1 MSRPACAAFG
11 AGALLGVT
19 VLCSAS
25 CFGPGLLTDGT
36 SVSFGSAAEG
46 ALRDG
51 SRLPVD
57 GDGWEV
63 PPSWRHRQANYGTDE
78 LVDALVRAGRRL
90 AREHAGSRVQ
100 YGDISPRGGGGS
112 ARHRS
117 HQNGRDV
124 DIFLFGADEKGKPL
138 GPLDA
143 MVPFGAD
150 GRSKSWKD
158 GDGNTRV
165 AWGRRFDDARNWA
178 TVRALLTDPGVEVQW
193 IFLHDA
199 LIKRLLAWAA
209 EKNEDPEL
217 VARAAAVLAQP
228 ARALP
233 HDDHMHLR
241 VYCDPADVPFGCVD
255 RGPVRWVKKHQ
266 KYLGTR
272 ALADESGLVGRGGA
286 KLPALLRWLAVS
298 PSTWRW

>member
-1 MSRPACAAFG
+1 MSRDARAWLVAV
-11 AGALLGVT
+11 ALLGAG
-19 VLCSAS
+19 LCS

-36 SVSFGSAAEG
+36 SVSFGSTADG
-46 ALRDG
+46 ALRQG
-51 SRLPVD
+51 VPLPTE

-63 PPSWRHRQANYGTDE
+63 PPSWRWRHANYGTDE
-78 LVDALVRAGRRL
+78 LVDALVRTGRRL
-90 AREHAGSRVQ
+90 ARERPGTRVQ
-100 YGDISPRGGGGS
+100 YGDISVQGGGGS

-117 HQNGRDV
+117 HQSGRDV
-124 DIFLFGADEKGKPL
+124 DIFLFGADEKGRPL

-158 GDGNTRV
+158 GDGRAKV

-178 TVRALLTDPGVEVQW
+178 TVRAVLTDPGVEVQW

-199 LIKRLLAWAA
+199 LIRRLLAWAA
-209 EKNEDPEL
+209 EHDEDPEV

-228 ARALP
+228 AKALP

-241 VYCDPADVPFGCVD
+241 VYCDPADTPLGCVD

-272 ALADESGLVGRGGA
+272 ALVRQGRLLGERRSQ
-286 KLPALLRWLAVS
+286 LPGVLRWLALS

>member
-1 MSRPACAAFG
+1 MSRQHALPRGAA
-11 AGALLGVT
+11 ALLGLA
-19 VLCSAS
+19 VLGSSS
-25 CFGPGLLTDGT
+25 CFGPGLLTDGS
-36 SVSFGSAAEG
+36 SVSYGSAADG

-51 SRLPVD
+51 TRLPLE

-63 PPSWRHRQANYGTDE
+63 PPSWRHRDANYGTDE
-78 LVDALVRAGRRL
+78 LVDALVRTGRRM
-90 AREHAGSRVQ
+90 AREHAGTRVQ

-124 DIFLFGADEKGKPL
+124 DIFLLGADEKGRPL
-138 GPLDA
+138 GSIDA

-150 GRSKSWKD
+150 GRSKSWRD
-158 GDGNTRV
+158 GDGNARV
-165 AWGRRFDDARNWA
+165 AWGRRFDDARNWSM
-178 TVRALLTDPGVEVQW
+178 VRSLLTDPGVEVQW

-199 LIKRLLAWAA
+199 LIKRLLAFAT

-217 VARAAAVLAQP
+217 VARAAAVLSQP

-272 ALADESGLVGRGGA
+272 ALATESLVAGQGRA
-286 KLPALLRWLAVS
+286 QLPAALRWLAIA

>member
-1 MSRPACAAFG
+1 MARAATLL
-11 AGALLGVT
+11 AGALLGVG
-19 VLCSAS
+19 LCS
-25 CFGPGLLTDGT
+25 CFGPGLLTDGS
-36 SVSFGSAAEG
+36 SVSHGFTADG

-51 SRLPVD
+51 TRLPAD

-63 PPSWRHRQANYGTDE
+63 PRSWRYRNANYGTDE
-78 LVDALVRAGRRL
+78 LVDALVRLGRRL
-90 AREHAGSRVQ
+90 GREHPGTCVQ
-100 YGDISPRGGGGS
+100 YGDISLRGGGAS

-117 HQNGRDV
+117 HHSGRDV
-124 DIFLFGADEKGKPL
+124 DIFLLGADEKGRPL
-138 GPLDA
+138 PPIDA

-178 TVRALLTDPGVEVQW
+178 VVRALLSEPGIEVQW

-199 LIKRLLAWAA
+199 LIQRLLTHAT
-209 EKNEDPEL
+209 EKHEDPEL
-217 VARAAAVLAQP
+217 VARAAEVMSQP

-241 VYCDPADVPFGCVD
+241 VYCDPADVPLGCVD
-255 RGPVRWVKKHQ
+255 RGPVRWVKKHH

-272 ALADESGLVGRGGA
+272 TLARVDARVDGLPDGRGPR
-286 KLPALLRWLAVS
+286 LPAALRWLALS